1 MPERGLSANA
11 RQLRKLIDSLLQ
23 ENRWI
28 ILVHSA
34 QYSKFAAKV
43 RKNLQIRKLIRDYFL
58 KNAFF
63 LKTVAQF
70 RFFAYL
76 CKQNKVGLSI
86 AFA

>member
-23 ENRWI
+23 EDRWI

-43 RKNLQIRKLIRDYFL
+43 RKNLQIRKLIRVYFPE
-58 KNAFF
+58 NAFF
-63 LKTVAQF
+63 MKMVVYF

-86 AFA
+86 ALA